1 MPNISAYLRAES
13 AMTEISP
20 FCHLSWRTLAAIGSV
35 ESRHGEHNNGRLDM
49 DGRPADPI
57 IGIALN
63 G

>member
-1 MPNISAYLRAES
+1 
-13 AMTEISP
+13 MTEISP

-49 DGRPADPI
+49 DGRPADPV